1 MWTHPDRPFQD
12 LPPLP
17 PPDVE
22 TPRVLKAVI
31 GASRQLSALDMAC
44 RRLPDPSILINSI
57 PLLEAQASSEIEN
70 IVTTND
76 ELFRA
81 AHDALDEPITP
92 QIKEALSYREALRT
106 GFTSLQNRP
115 ITTRTAVDVCSCLQA
130 APMRIRDQPG
140 TYIGN
145 PVTGERIYT
154 PPDGRDTITSH
165 LSSWERFIHGDHR
178 IDPLAVM
185 ALQHYQFEAIHP
197 FNDGNGRTG
206 RVLNLLYLIEQGLLE
221 WPVLYLSGHIV
232 RHKEGYYAALRG
244 VTQRDDWESWII
256 YMVAAVEH
264 TATWTL
270 NLIDAISALR
280 AETEQRIRENRP
292 KLRSAE
298 LTRLIF
304 TQPYVRI
311 ADIETAGIA
320 VRQTASGW
328 LHQLADDGL
337 LKQIRVGRSVIFV
350 NTALLELL
358 LHSTPPQ

>member
-178 IDPLAVM
+178 IDPLVVM

-244 VTQRDDWESWII
+244 VTQRDDWE
-256 YMVAAVEH
+256 
-264 TATWTL
+264 
-270 NLIDAISALR
+270 
-280 AETEQRIRENRP
+280 
-292 KLRSAE
+292 RSAE